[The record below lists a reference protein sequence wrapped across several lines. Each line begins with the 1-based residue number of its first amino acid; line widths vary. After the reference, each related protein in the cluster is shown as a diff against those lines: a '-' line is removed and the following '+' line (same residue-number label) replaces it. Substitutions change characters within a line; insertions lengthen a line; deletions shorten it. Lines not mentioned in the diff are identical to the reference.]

1 MVSPNEVMQHSFAVG
16 ELAPALY
23 ARTDITKYQ
32 AAAALMRNFYVDYRG
47 GASTRMG
54 TKYILQAY
62 KSATAVR
69 LIPFQ
74 ASFTVGYE
82 LEFGDFY
89 IRFYYAGAPVLEA
102 TKAIT
107 GATQANPCVLP
118 IAAHGYIVGEWIYVT
133 GILGMTQLN
142 GRYFKVISVPDAN
155 HVGLGI
161 ILDGSNVN
169 SSAYTAYV
177 SGGTAAR
184 VYTLPSPYAAAD
196 NLFLLKYAQSVNS
209 MVICHPSYPPYL
221 LTLVSAASWTITQ
234 IVFGST
240 VSSPTGLGITTT
252 YTTGGPPSTWN
263 LAYVVTAVDLNGQES
278 APSAVQNLSIT
289 QDPRATA
296 GSINISWTAVS
307 GAQSYNVYKAE
318 LRGTSLVATGAAFGY
333 GGNCTGVLFT
343 DSGIDPNFS
352 LTPPVTENPFQG
364 AGVLSI
370 TVTAPGAYTTVPAV
384 TVAAAPAGGHTTT
397 ANAVLQVQGTPTVAS
412 GGSGV
417 ISPYHV
423 GDWVTF
429 TGGVTLIVATIDG
442 SNKVVTW
449 QPVSFPGSVAGGIS
463 GAGTSTPANP
473 VAQISTSGL
482 GGGVTANLT
491 WGVGS
496 VSIVSSGD
504 GYLAVPAVTF
514 SAGAA
519 AATAVLGTA
528 SAGNPTVPLFT
539 NQRLCLAGP
548 LGAPAQFNESQPGAP
563 YNFNI
568 TFPAQPDNA
577 IQANIVSN
585 ELNSIKA
592 LLSMPAGMTV
602 MTDVQ
607 AWVINNGSSGSAADA
622 INITAQAQARDG
634 CNDVRPI
641 LAGLDI
647 LFVQA
652 KGSIIRNLSY
662 DFYRN
667 VYTGMDVSIWSS
679 HLFYGYTIVDMAWAQ
694 EPFKIVWATRSDG
707 TLLSLTFAKEQEL
720 IGWAHHDTTGSF
732 KSVST
737 IVESAPLGNV
747 DAVYMVVER
756 VISGNTVKYIE
767 RMAERYFPN
776 GIADAWCVDAGLQYS
791 GAPATTFT
799 GGEHLAGATCTGLA
813 DGVVITPFVMS
824 AAGTFTLLTAASKVT
839 VGLAYSPQLKTLQ
852 LDLGDP
858 TVQTKPKKIPAI
870 AVRVQE
876 TLGLWIG
883 THLANIVAMND
894 LVVGQVG
901 SMTNE
906 VVTDLVTG
914 DAQTIV
920 DPDWT
925 PQGQYYITQP
935 NPMPATILGVIPE
948 IVIGDEK

>member
-82 LEFGDFY
+82 LEFGDHY
-89 IRFYYAGAPVLEA
+89 IRFYYNGAPVLETGFA
-102 TKAIT
+102 IQAIT
-107 GATQANPCVLP
+107 LSNPMDIQINGHNFAVGDWVY
-118 IAAHGYIVGEWIYVT
+118 ISDIVGT
-133 GILGMTQLN
+133 TQLN
-142 GRYFKVISVPDAN
+142 GKYFIVAAIAAN
-155 HVGLGI
+155 HIFISDLVG
-161 ILDGSNVN
+161 NVIN
-169 SSAYTAYV
+169 GTTGYSAYI
-177 SGGTAAR
+177 SGGTVAR

-196 NLFLLKYAQSVNS
+196 NLFLLKWAQSVNS
-209 MVICHPSYPPYL
+209 MVICHPSYVPYV
-221 LTLVSAASWTITQ
+221 LTLVTAANWTITA
-234 IVFGST
+234 ITFGAT
-240 VSSPTGLGITTT
+240 VATPAGLGVSTT

-263 LAYVVTAVDLNGQES
+263 LAYVVTAVDLAGQES

-289 QDPRATA
+289 QDPRAIA
-296 GSINISWTAVS
+296 GSINISWTAVT
-307 GAQSYNVYKAE
+307 GAQSYNIYKAE

-333 GGNCTGVLFT
+333 VGNCTGVLFT
-343 DSGIDPNFS
+343 DSNIDPDFS
-352 LTPPVTENPFQG
+352 ITPPVARNPFQG
-364 AGVLSI
+364 AGVASY
-370 TVTAPGAYTTVPAV
+370 TVTAPGAYTTVPTV
-384 TVAAAPAGGHTTT
+384 TVAAAPG
-397 ANAVLQVQGTPTVAS
+397 
-412 GGSGV
+412 GGSTATAYAILSVTV
-417 ISPYHV
+417 IS
-423 GDWVTF
+423 
-429 TGGVTLIVATIDG
+429 AR
-442 SNKVVTW
+442 
-449 QPVSFPGSVAGGIS
+449 VAGGVGFTVGTIVDFGNGVIASVATVSGGHADTFTLIS
-463 GAGTSTPANP
+463 AGSISSGSTPANA
-473 VAQISTSGL
+473 VIGTTSG
-482 GGGVTANLT
+482 GSTVTANLT
-491 WGVGS
+491 WGVSAVLPVLIGA
-496 VSIVSSGD
+496 
-504 GYLAVPAVTF
+504 GYTSVPAVTF
-514 SAGAA
+514 SSGAA

-548 LGAPAQFNESQPGAP
+548 LGAPSQFNESQPGAP
-563 YNFNI
+563 YNYNV

-652 KGSIIRNLSY
+652 KGSIVRNLSY

-667 VYTGMDVSIWSS
+667 VYTGMDVSVWSS
-679 HLFYGYTIVDMAWAQ
+679 HLFYGYQIVDMAWAQ
-694 EPFKIVWATRSDG
+694 EPFKIVWATRNDG
-707 TLLSLTFAKEQEL
+707 TLLSLTFSKEQEL

-737 IVESAPLGNV
+737 IVEAVSLGNV

-756 VISGNTVKYIE
+756 VINGHTVKYIE

-776 GIADAWCVDAGLQYS
+776 GIVDAWCVDAGLQYS

-813 DGVVITPFVMS
+813 DGVVIPSFTMGTD
-824 AAGTFTLLTAASKVT
+824 GTFTLTTAASKVT

-858 TVQTKPKKIPAI
+858 TVQTKPKKIPAV

-883 THLANIVAMND
+883 THLANIVAMAD
-894 LVVGQVG
+894 LVVGNVG

-948 IVIGDEK
+948 IVIGDENSTRTKF

>member
-1 MVSPNEVMQHSFAVG
+1 MVAAPRSNHPNEIMQHSFAVG

-89 IRFYYAGAPVLEA
+89 IRFFYNGAPVLETGLA
-102 TKAIT
+102 IQAIT
-107 GATQANPCVLP
+107 LANPMDIQVNGHSYSVGDWVY
-118 IAAHGYIVGEWIYVT
+118 ISTIVGT
-133 GILGMTQLN
+133 TQLN
-142 GRYFKVISVPDAN
+142 GKYFIIAAVSAN
-155 HVGLGI
+155 HIFISDLFGTVINGTVGY
-161 ILDGSNVN
+161 S
-169 SSAYTAYV
+169 AYV
-177 SGGTAAR
+177 SGGTVQR
-184 VYTLPSPYAAAD
+184 VYTLPSPYAAAN
-196 NLFLLKYAQSVNS
+196 NLFLLKWAQSVNS
-209 MVICHPSYPPYL
+209 MVICHPSYVPYV
-221 LTLVSAASWTITQ
+221 LTLISANNWTITA
-234 IVFGST
+234 ITFGST
-240 VSSPTGLGITTT
+240 VATPTGVGVATS
-252 YTTGGPPSTWN
+252 GGGAANYS
-263 LAYVVTAVDLNGQES
+263 YCVTALDINGQES
-278 APSAVQNLSIT
+278 GASTV
-289 QDPRATA
+289 ATSTIDA
-296 GSINISWTAVS
+296 ANGGTLTVTWTAVT
-307 GAQSYNVYKAE
+307 GAQSYNIYRAMSSTAAVVPT
-318 LRGTSLVATGAAFGY
+318 GSQFGFVA
-333 GGNCTGVLFT
+333 NVTGVAFADRIVGPT
-343 DSGIDPNFS
+343 PANAADFS
-352 LTPPVTENPFQG
+352 DTPPIVRNPFQG
-364 AGVLSI
+364 AGVASY
-370 TVTAPGAYTTVPAV
+370 TVTAAGAYTAVPTV
-384 TVAAAPAGGHTTT
+384 TIAAAPTGGSTATARAILSVTVIGARVAGGVGFTVGDTIDFGNGVIATVATVSGGHADTFTIVT
-397 ANAVLQVQGTPTVAS
+397 SGSITAGNTPANAVSGTALDGPHI
-412 GGSGV
+412 GS
-417 ISPYHV
+417 
-423 GDWVTF
+423 T
-429 TGGVTLIVATIDG
+429 
-442 SNKVVTW
+442 
-449 QPVSFPGSVAGGIS
+449 
-463 GAGTSTPANP
+463 
-473 VAQISTSGL
+473 
-482 GGGVTANLT
+482 VTANLT
-491 WGVGS
+491 WGVSS
-496 VSIVSSGD
+496 VLPVLIGA
-504 GYLAVPAVTF
+504 GYTSVPAVTF
-514 SAGAA
+514 SSGAA

-563 YNFNI
+563 YNYNV

-602 MTDVQ
+602 LTDVQ

-622 INITAQAQARDG
+622 INVTAQAQARDG

-667 VYTGMDVSIWSS
+667 VYTGMDVSVWSS
-679 HLFYGYTIVDMAWAQ
+679 HLFYGYQIVDMAWAQ

-707 TLLSLTFAKEQEL
+707 TLLSLTFSKEQEL
-720 IGWAHHDTTGSF
+720 IGWAHHDTNGSF

-737 IVESAPLGNV
+737 IVENVSLGNV
-747 DAVYMVVER
+747 DAVYVVVER
-756 VISGNTVKYIE
+756 TINGHTVKYIE

-776 GIADAWCVDAGLQYS
+776 GVRDAWCVDAGLQYN

-799 GGEHLAGATCTGLA
+799 GGDHLVGATCTGLA
-813 DGVVITPFVMS
+813 DGVVIPDFVMS
-824 AAGTFTLLTAASKVT
+824 ATGSFVLGTAASKVT
-839 VGLAYSPQLKTLQ
+839 VGLAYSPQLQTLQ

-883 THLANIVAMND
+883 THLANITAMND
-894 LVVGQVG
+894 LVVGNVG

-906 VVTDLVTG
+906 IVTDLVTG

-925 PQGQYYITQP
+925 SQGQYYITQP
-935 NPMPATILGVIPE
+935 NPMPATVLGVIPE

>member
-1 MVSPNEVMQHSFAVG
+1 MVSPNEIMQHSFAVG

-89 IRFYYAGAPVLEA
+89 IRFYYNGAPVLEA
-102 TKAIT
+102 AKTIT
-107 GATQANPCVLP
+107 GITQATPAVVAV
-118 IAAHGYIVGEWIYVT
+118 AAHGYSVGDWVYIASVV
-133 GILGMTQLN
+133 GMTQVN
-142 GRYFKVISVPDAN
+142 TRYFRVKTVPDAN
-155 HVGLGI
+155 HIGLSLV
-161 ILDGSNVN
+161 LDDSNVN
-169 SSAYTAYV
+169 STAYTAYA
-177 SGGTAAR
+177 SGGTVQR

-209 MVICHPSYPPYL
+209 MVICHPSYVPYI
-221 LTLVSAASWTITQ
+221 LTLISAASWTITA
-234 IVFGST
+234 ITFGPT
-240 VSSPTGLGITTT
+240 VSTPTGLSITTT

-263 LAYVVTAVDLNGQES
+263 LAYIVTAVDLNGQES
-278 APSAVQNLSIT
+278 APSVAQNLSIT

-296 GSINISWTAVS
+296 GSINISWTAVT
-307 GAQSYNVYKAE
+307 GVQSYNVYKAE

-333 GGNCTGVLFT
+333 VGNCTGITFT
-343 DSGIDPNFS
+343 DSNIDPDFS
-352 LTPPVTENPFQG
+352 ITLPVAQNPFQG
-364 AGVLSI
+364 AGVASY
-370 TVTAPGAYTTVPAV
+370 TVTTPGTYTTVPTV
-384 TVAAAPAGGHTTT
+384 TVAAAP
-397 ANAVLQVQGTPTVAS
+397 S
-412 GGSGV
+412 GGSTATAYAILSVTGTPV
-417 ISPYHV
+417 ISSAGAAFSV
-423 GDWVTF
+423 GDAVIF
-429 TGGVTLIVATIDG
+429 SNGVVSIVATVDG
-442 SNKVVTW
+442 SGHILTF
-449 QPVSFPGSVAGGIS
+449 QPITYPGSSPGSVSSGSIPTNPVTGNKS
-463 GAGTSTPANP
+463 GGAGSNACSATF
-473 VAQISTSGL
+473 
-482 GGGVTANLT
+482 T
-491 WGVGS
+491 WGVSS
-496 VSIVSSGD
+496 VLPILAGA
-504 GYLAVPAVTF
+504 GYTNVPAVTF

-548 LGAPAQFNESQPGAP
+548 LGAPSQFNLSQPGAP
-563 YNFNI
+563 YNYNI
-568 TFPAQPDNA
+568 TFPALPDNA

-602 MTDVQ
+602 ITDVQ

-622 INITAQAQARDG
+622 VNITAQAQARDG

-652 KGSIIRNLSY
+652 KGSIVRNLSY

-679 HLFYGYTIVDMAWAQ
+679 HLFYGYQIVDMAWAQ
-694 EPFKIVWATRSDG
+694 EPFKIVWATRNDG

-737 IVESAPLGNV
+737 IVESVSLGNV

-767 RMAERYFPN
+767 RMTERYFPN
-776 GIADAWCVDAGLQYS
+776 GIVDAWCVDAGLQYS

-824 AAGTFTLLTAASKVT
+824 AAGTFTLTTAASKVT
-839 VGLAYSPQLKTLQ
+839 VGLAYSPQLQTLQ

-894 LVVGQVG
+894 LVVGNVG

-906 VVTDLVTG
+906 LVTDLVTG

-948 IVIGDEK
+948 IVIGDER